1 MPRLDHDPV
10 TNIESLGWNDLLL
23 LKRKFSASIREVTQE
38 IIDIDNNKV
47 PRVNQ
52 EIHEQKIGLN
62 GSVVK
67 SRQNRLGIQSANSDL
82 LALSEK
88 IRQSKNF
95 LGMIQSRLPQEKE
108 ESLIHVAKFNE
119 SLINGGK
126 YSSAREKDQILSLVK
141 DASMKVD
148 ALKAFRTIKE
158 QLQQLESQCEGTKKS
173 IRTLDDESQSLQ
185 REISQCKRKIKNLFD
200 SKHQIIAERADFLLK
215 YNGIS
220 IQLDKINAQLDII
233 AGERRR
239 QKQDNFRAV
248 YNVNISEAKESAK
261 KKLQSGAKL
270 SLEELRLLYDENEY

>member
-1 MPRLDHDPV
+1 MDRDPV
-10 TNIESLGWNDLLL
+10 TNIETLGWNDLVL

-38 IIDIDNNKV
+38 IIDIDNNKL

-62 GSVVK
+62 GSLVEARK
-67 SRQNRLGIQSANSDL
+67 NRLGIQSANSDL

-88 IRQSKNF
+88 IHHSKNF
-95 LGMIQSRLPQEKE
+95 LGMMHGRLPQEKV
-108 ESLIHVAKFNE
+108 ESLMHIAKFNE

-141 DASMKVD
+141 DATMKID

-158 QLQQLESQCEGTKKS
+158 QLQQQEYQCEVTKKL
-173 IRTLDDESQSLQ
+173 IRTLDDEYYTIQ
-185 REISQCKRKIKNLFD
+185 REISLCKSKIKNLFD
-200 SKHQIIAERADFLLK
+200 SKHEIIAEREDLLLK

-248 YNVNISEAKESAK
+248 YNVNVSEAKDSAK
-261 KKLQSGAKL
+261 KKLQSGSKL
-270 SLEELRLLYDENEY
+270 TLEELRLLYDENED